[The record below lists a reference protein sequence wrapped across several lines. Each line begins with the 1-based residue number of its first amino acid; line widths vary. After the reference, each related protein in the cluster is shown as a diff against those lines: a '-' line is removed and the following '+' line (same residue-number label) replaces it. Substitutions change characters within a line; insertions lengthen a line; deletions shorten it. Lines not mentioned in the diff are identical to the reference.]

1 MRKNQEPVDVASP
14 KTLAEA
20 ARISPTSVFDAPKD
34 VVETDDLTKKDK
46 VDILDQ
52 WESDAKALQTATDEG
67 MSGGK
72 PPRLDEVK
80 AAQSELD
87 GKTSK

>member
-1 MRKNQEPVDVASP
+1 MNKTEKPVDAASP
-14 KTLAEA
+14 KSLAEA
-20 ARISPTSVFDAPKD
+20 ARVSPATVFDDPVD
-34 VVETDDLTKKDK
+34 VVEADELTKKEK

-52 WESDAKALQTATDEG
+52 WASDAKALQTATDEG

-72 PPRLDEVK
+72 RPRIEEVK

-87 GKTSK
+87 VKKSK